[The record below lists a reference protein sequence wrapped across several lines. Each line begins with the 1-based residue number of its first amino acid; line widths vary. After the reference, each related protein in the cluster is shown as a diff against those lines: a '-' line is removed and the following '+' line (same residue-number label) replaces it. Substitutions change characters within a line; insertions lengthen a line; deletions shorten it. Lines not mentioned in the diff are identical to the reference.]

1 MHGETYLPLTLLR
14 WTICKCW
21 DFAALCTKTS
31 QCLVWKETATAVAIV
46 RCTVFHEEVS
56 ATAYCLEKYRQNASL
71 LYTSENCF
79 GSKNPRFSVEVL
91 PVISK
96 SSSHSFILKVILQC
110 QSSRLPLGVVKNW
123 LSCHLNWT
131 IWPEISYC
139 VVFSYSKVGRISFLC
154 SLLRIKGKITVKDTF
169 FSVCVAAAVKSWPSE
184 EFATTKKDPQ
194 VLSRVRNNQGSEYLR
209 TKERTRARKLRCRRD
224 PPWSNLW
231 TSPSWNEWCWAPEA
245 VAFIFT
251 FCGTI

>member
-1 MHGETYLPLTLLR
+1 MHGETYLPLTLLC
-14 WTICKCW
+14 WTVCECW

-31 QCLVWKETATAVAIV
+31 QCLVWKKTATAVAIV
-46 RCTVFHEEVS
+46 RCTVFHDEMS
-56 ATAYCLEKYRQNASL
+56 ATAYCLEKISSECIS

-96 SSSHSFILKVILQC
+96 NSSHSFISKVILQC
-110 QSSRLPLGVVKNW
+110 QSSRLPLGVVTKICKNW

-139 VVFSYSKVGRISFLC
+139 AVFSYSKVGRVSLLC
-154 SLLRIKGKITVKDTF
+154 SLLRVKGKITVKDTF

-194 VLSRVRNNQGSEYLR
+194 VSS
-209 TKERTRARKLRCRRD
+209 
-224 PPWSNLW
+224 
-231 TSPSWNEWCWAPEA
+231 
-245 VAFIFT
+245 
-251 FCGTI
+251 GTLQE